1 MRNFLIRLIFV
12 PSEKIITIYYGGKL
26 QLSIGILIQNKS
38 FNISKSRG
46 LKQDS
51 IYLKSK
57 KMST

>member
-1 MRNFLIRLIFV
+1 MRNFLIRLTFV

-38 FNISKSRG
+38 FNISKLRG

-51 IYLKSK
+51 IYLKSE
-57 KMST
+57 KMSK

>member
-1 MRNFLIRLIFV
+1 MRNFLIRLTFV

-38 FNISKSRG
+38 FNISKSRS